1 MSSIDDLFGDL
12 GGATDVFVDGLKQ
25 YGPIAGAGVAAVVGW
40 HALEANF
47 LAAARNKLFN
57 AAGSASGN
65 NVSIIVGDVFEAGV
79 GVGLAALMMKHRYF
93 GRYSDQVGAGI
104 AVGLFFDA
112 TWDLLKRFLPANAS
126 AYLSGIGDSK
136 IYLADADPYHLLA
149 AAPMLVEQMSGAP
162 VSISG
167 APLSVRSFN
176 GAPVTVDDLS
186 GVGSTLTA
194 AM

>member
-12 GGATDVFVDGLKQ
+12 GGATDVVLDKVKE
-25 YGPIAGAGVAAVVGW
+25 YGPTVFSMAVSVAGW
-40 HALEANF
+40 HALEAKF
-47 LAAARNKLFN
+47 LTKFRDDLFKASESTTGAN
-57 AAGSASGN
+57 ASLIAGNVVEMAAG
-65 NVSIIVGDVFEAGV
+65 I
-79 GVGLAALMMKHRYF
+79 GLASLIMRHRPFKH
-93 GRYSDQVGAGI
+93 YSDQVGAGAAI
-104 AVGLFFDA
+104 GLVFDA
-112 TWDLLKRFLPANAS
+112 TWRLLKQYLPASLS
-126 AYLSGIGDSK
+126 AHLVGLGDSK

-167 APLSVRSFN
+167 APLSVRSFS
-176 GAPVTVDDLS
+176 GAPVTADELS